1 MTDTQTEQQ
10 SITTY
15 RYEFTKPFCEI
26 LEQFAR
32 LHKYDDRKVFKEAW
46 LAWTEE
52 NREWIGKECDAL
64 QASGYTGDSLDK
76 MFKSARYYFRK
87 KSVVEKDKSPRK
99 AYTKVDADLLKEMDA
114 YIQEHFSMKP
124 HDCYAQF
131 CAKFSEELA
140 VDMREHGED
149 KLKKTFKNRRSIIQK
164 AIQTT
169 K

>member
-1 MTDTQTEQQ
+1 MTDSQP
-10 SITTY
+10 IATY

-26 LEQFAR
+26 LEHFAR

-52 NREWIGKECDAL
+52 NVVWIRKECDEL
-64 QASGYTGDSLDK
+64 QSSGYTGDSLDK

-87 KSVVEKDKSPRK
+87 KSVIAKDKSPRK
-99 AYTKVDADLLKEMDA
+99 AYIKVGADLLKEMDS
-114 YIQEHFSMKP
+114 YILEHFDMKP
-124 HDCYAQF
+124 HDCYTQF
-131 CAKFSEELA
+131 CAEFDADLTD
-140 VDMREHGED
+140 DMREHGED

-164 AIQTT
+164 AVQTT